1 VEVARRQLRRVRQ
14 LLRVSTPSRR
24 IDSAPPRVA
33 ASAGGVVWAAG
44 ASEAPHGDPG
54 CCNGQRIAVFLF
66 SFWWA
71 FFWFGAARRQLGCS
85 RWLDAWT
92 LLRTPPDSQAKC
104 AHPDTLDALLPDP
117 WR

>member
-66 SFWWA
+66 SFLVGVLLVRSSA
-71 FFWFGAARRQLGCS
+71 EAAGLFKVARRM
-85 RWLDAWT
+85 DAT
-92 LLRTPPDSQAKC
+92 SYASGQPGEVRSP
-104 AHPDTLDALLPDP
+104 
-117 WR
+117 